1 MTQLQGFI
9 SDNADIHSGLISN
22 KALIYGKSSIEKN
35 TILDPFVIIGYPVRS
50 KTKELISKDE
60 EKFSIETMFDRI
72 SSGSI
77 IGKNCHIRS
86 FTIIYESSSLEKNVE
101 TGTNVV
107 IREKCHIGSGS
118 IIGSSTVLDS
128 GVEIGKNAR
137 IQSSNFIPPKIVL
150 GDNVFLGPGVRFAN
164 DKYPVSSKLISTV
177 VEDNVMIGIGAIIL
191 PGLKIG
197 MGTVIGAGS
206 IVTKNIE
213 RNSVVVGTPAKQI
226 MTKEDY
232 EKKKRDYEK

>member
-9 SDNADIHSGLISN
+9 SNNANIQSGLISN
-22 KALIYGKSSIEKN
+22 RTLIYGKSTIEKN

-50 KTKELISKDE
+50 KTKEIISKDE
-60 EKFSIETMFDRI
+60 KKFSIETRFDQL

-86 FTIIYESSSLEKNVE
+86 FTTIYESSSLQKNVE
-101 TGTNVV
+101 TGTNVI
-107 IREKCHIGSGS
+107 IRENCHIGSGS
-118 IIGSSTVLDS
+118 IIGSSTILDG

-137 IQSSNFIPPKIVL
+137 IQSNNFLPPKIVL

-177 VEDNVMIGIGAIIL
+177 LEDDVAIGIGAIIL

-197 MGTVIGAGS
+197 MGAVIGAGS
-206 IVTKNIE
+206 IVTNDVE
-213 RNSVVVGTPAKQI
+213 QNSVVVGTPAKQV

-232 EKKKRDYEK
+232 EKKKKDYEK